1 MIALK
6 LFFKKNAGLLITVVY
21 AVAIYIW
28 WGVCH
33 QADLAFQ
40 EQYQMFL
47 FNGGYFIERVSVAG
61 GVADYIA
68 EFIIQFFYYPR
79 WGALFLVA
87 LYVLLQHATWL
98 LLRRISGNDGFHV
111 YMASY
116 IPAAYLLYAMGD
128 VSVMLSLPVSLLIAL
143 AVTLLYIRWQTE
155 KMLLRIAVFVLLVP
169 LLYWGIGPMM
179 FLAVT
184 IVVCERMLSSSEG
197 MVCKGARALFI
208 VIYSLLAVFCISYFF
223 MKQYVWYDV
232 WFGINYYRVPMAMM
246 QSVPSVIYTL
256 PLVLLAV
263 LLFVHLFGRRL
274 NGVWTSVIMVVA
286 VAVMFSLAAI
296 KSYDKD
302 EHELVEQNYLL
313 RQEKWDEIISRAEK
327 YQVHDASSAVTVN
340 LALAKKG
347 LLADRMFS
355 FYQCGTDGLIMP
367 FVRDYM
373 TCVSTSEAFYQLG
386 FVNSALRFSFDI
398 QECTFNNRKSG
409 RFTKRIVEIYIVN
422 GRYDVAR
429 KHIDRLKQTLFYSSW
444 AKEAEMFLGNEQKI
458 NLHPKWGALR
468 KKRFKSDFFY
478 NINELDKML
487 GLLYMNNRDNRMA
500 LDYFLASL
508 LLKGDL
514 QQFCGY
520 LPGLASDLNGYLARH
535 YQEAFAMFWG
545 NSHSSFDGVPVP
557 ISGQVVQD
565 MQRFVQATAQHG
577 GYSGTD
583 AYLQHTYWAYYMKM
597 MEQSANNV
605 DAESGASTLKH

>member
-6 LFFKKNAGLLITVVY
+6 LFFKKNARLLMTVVY
-21 AVAIYIW
+21 AIAVYLW

-33 QADLAFQ
+33 PADLAFQ

-47 FNGGYFIERVSVAG
+47 FNCGYLAERVSVAG
-61 GVADYIA
+61 GVADYVA

-79 WGALFLVA
+79 WGALFMVA
-87 LYVLLQHATWL
+87 LYVLLQHTTWL
-98 LLRRISGNDGFHV
+98 LLKRISGNDSFHV

-128 VSVMLSLPVSLLIAL
+128 VSVMLSLPVALLIAV
-143 AVTLLYIRWQTE
+143 AVSLLYIRWQTDSR
-155 KMLLRIAVFVLLVP
+155 LLQISVFVLFVP
-169 LLYWGIGPMM
+169 FLYWCIGPMM
-179 FLAVT
+179 FLSVAV
-184 IVVCERMLSSSEG
+184 VLCDRLLSSEG
-197 MVCKGARALFI
+197 MFGKGARAFFT
-208 VIYSLLAVFCISYFF
+208 VAYSLLTVFCISYFC

-246 QSVPSVIYTL
+246 QRVPSVIYTL
-256 PLVLLAV
+256 PLVLLAI
-263 LLFVHLFGRRL
+263 LLLVRLAGRRL
-274 NGVWTSVIMVVA
+274 DGILASVIMQISVV
-286 VAVMFSLAAI
+286 VMFCFAAI
-296 KSYDKD
+296 KGYDKD
-302 EHELVEQNYLL
+302 EHELVEQSYLL

-327 YQVHDASSAVTVN
+327 YQVREASSAVTVN

-355 FYQCGTDGLIMP
+355 FYQCGTNGLIMP

-373 TCVSTSEAFYQLG
+373 TCVSTSEAFYHLG

-409 RFTKRIVEIYIVN
+409 RFTKRMVEIYIVN

-444 AKEAEMFLGNEQKI
+444 AKEAETYLGNEQKI
-458 NLHPKWGALR
+458 NSHPRWGVLR
-468 KKRFKSDFFY
+468 KKRYKDDFFY

-487 GLLYMNNRDNRMA
+487 GLLYMNDRENRMA

-520 LPGLASDLNGYLARH
+520 LPGLANDLNGYLARH

-545 NSHSSFDGVPVP
+545 NSHSSFEGVPVP
-557 ISGQVVQD
+557 ISQQVVQD
-565 MQRFVQATAQHG
+565 MQNFVRVTAQHG
-577 GYSGTD
+577 EYSGAN
-583 AYLQHTYWAYYMKM
+583 AYLQNTYWAYYMKM
-597 MEQSANNV
+597 MEQAADNV